1 MLDTR
6 IADVELTAV
15 TTKPSLSKSRFMS
28 GSQCHLRLWYETH
41 ARELA
46 SEPDDNLQA
55 IFDTG
60 HEVGELA
67 CKRHPGG
74 HLIAHDYLHT
84 DEALDETRRVLA
96 AGTAPALFEAAFR
109 HQGVLVRVDILE
121 RLPEGGW
128 GLIEVKS
135 ATRLKD
141 AFVLDAAV
149 QLWVLRGAGLDVREA
164 GVLTLDRD
172 YVYEGGALNL
182 DALFRLHPVLESTTE
197 LLDGVGEQVSEMQ
210 SMLSGPE
217 APDIG
222 PGDHCFSPYSCPY
235 YARCTRDVALPDHG
249 LDELPRL
256 ASTRRAQLEASGID
270 EIRDVPEDFPLS
282 DLQRVVHQ
290 SVRAGHGLV
299 HGDVQ
304 GHLASLKKPVRYL
317 DFETFLPAI
326 PRFAGTRPYD
336 AIPFLFSVHVERD
349 GGSLE
354 QMGYLHEGSDDP
366 RQRLAE
372 RLLDALGRTGSICSY
387 SGYERQVL
395 RALAEALPER
405 AAALGAVEVR
415 LFDLLPV
422 VRHNYYHPGFRG
434 SFSIKNVLPALVPG
448 SGYDDLSVADG
459 QTAAVRYVA
468 ALGSADSAER
478 QRTFEELRAYCE
490 RDTLAMVELRR
501 ALAKLEHGASSPS

>member
-1 MLDTR
+1 
-6 IADVELTAV
+6 
-15 TTKPSLSKSRFMS
+15 MS

-55 IFDTG
+55 IFATG

-74 HLIAHDYLHT
+74 HLIAHDHLHT

-96 AGTAPALFEAAFR
+96 AGTAPALFEPAFR

-172 YVYEGGALNL
+172 YVYEGGPLNL
-182 DALFRLHPVLESTTE
+182 GALFRLHPVLDNATE
-197 LLDGVGEQVSEMQ
+197 LLEAVGAQVLEMQ
-210 SMLSGPE
+210 SMLAGTE
-217 APDIG
+217 APDIS
-222 PGDHCFSPYSCPY
+222 PGEHCFVPYACPFH
-235 YARCTRDVALPDHG
+235 AHCTRDAALPDHG
-249 LDELPRL
+249 IGELPWLTQNRK
-256 ASTRRAQLEASGID
+256 AQLEASNID
-270 EIRDVPEDFPLS
+270 EIRDIPEDFPLN
-282 DLQRVVHQ
+282 DLQRVVRQ
-290 SVRAGHGLV
+290 SVRDGAGLV
-299 HGDVQ
+299 HGDLQ

-317 DFETFLPAI
+317 DFETFAPAI
-326 PRFAGTRPYD
+326 PRFVGTRPYD
-336 AIPFLFSVHVERD
+336 PIPFLFSVHVERG

-354 QMGYLHEGSDDP
+354 QVDYLHAGSDDP
-366 RQRLAE
+366 RPRLAE
-372 RLLDALGRTGSICSY
+372 RLLDALGRTGTICTY
-387 SGYERQVL
+387 SSYERQVL
-395 RALAEALPER
+395 RALAAALPER
-405 AAALGAVEVR
+405 AAALGAVEAR

-422 VRHNYYHPGFRG
+422 VRNTTYHPAFRG
-434 SFSIKNVLPALVPG
+434 SFSIKSVLPALVPE
-448 SGYDDLSVADG
+448 SGYDDLSIADG
-459 QTAAVRYVA
+459 QTAAARYVA
-468 ALGSADSAER
+468 ALDSDDSAER
-478 QRTFEELRAYCE
+478 RRTFEQLRAYCA
-490 RDTLAMVELRR
+490 RDTLAMVELRT
-501 ALAKLEHGASSPS
+501 ALATLKQGALSPP

>member
-1 MLDTR
+1 M
-6 IADVELTAV
+6 
-15 TTKPSLSKSRFMS
+15 TKPSLSKSRFMS

-55 IFDTG
+55 IFDMG

-67 CKRHPGG
+67 CKRRPGG

-182 DALFRLHPVLESTTE
+182 DALFRLHPVMDSATE
-197 LLDGVGEQVSEMQ
+197 LLDGIGEQVSEMQ
-210 SMLSGPE
+210 SMLAGPE

-222 PGDHCFSPYSCPY
+222 PGDHCFSPYACPFY
-235 YARCTRDVALPDHG
+235 GHCTRDVALPDHG
-249 LDELPRL
+249 ISELPWL
-256 ASTRRAQLEASGID
+256 TQSSRAQLEASGID
-270 EIRDVPEDFPLS
+270 EIRDIPEDFPLS
-282 DLQRVVHQ
+282 NLQRVVRQ
-290 SVRAGHGLV
+290 SVRAGRGLR
-299 HGDVQ
+299 HGDLQ
-304 GHLASLKKPVRYL
+304 WHLASLKKPVRYL

-336 AIPFLFSVHVERD
+336 AIPFLFSVHVERA
-349 GGSLE
+349 GGPPKH
-354 QMGYLHEGSDDP
+354 MDYLHEGSDDP
-366 RQRLAE
+366 RPQLAE
-372 RLLDALGRTGSICSY
+372 RLLDALGRKGTVCTY
-387 SGYERQVL
+387 SSYERRML
-395 RALAEALPER
+395 RALAAALPER
-405 AAALGAVEVR
+405 AAALRAVEAR

-422 VRHNYYHPGFRG
+422 VRNNYYHPAFRG
-434 SFSIKNVLPALVPG
+434 SFSIKSVLPALVPE
-448 SGYDDLSVADG
+448 SGYDDLSIADG
-459 QTAAVRYVA
+459 QTAAARYVA
-468 ALGSADSAER
+468 ALGSADRAER
-478 QRTFEELRAYCE
+478 QRTFEELRAYCV
-490 RDTLAMVELRR
+490 RDTLAMVELRG
-501 ALAKLEHGASSPS
+501 ALAKLEQGASNS

>member
-1 MLDTR
+1 M
-6 IADVELTAV
+6 
-15 TTKPSLSKSRFMS
+15 TKPSLSKSRFMS

-46 SEPDDNLQA
+46 SEPDDSLQA

-74 HLIAHDYLHT
+74 HPIAHDHLHT
-84 DEALDETRRVLA
+84 DEALDETRRILA
-96 AGTAPALFEAAFR
+96 AGTAPALFEPAFR

-141 AFVLDAAV
+141 VFVLDAAV

-182 DALFRLHPVLESTTE
+182 DALFRLHPVMDSATE
-197 LLDGVGEQVSEMQ
+197 LLDAIGAQVLEMQ
-210 SMLSGPE
+210 SMLAGPQ

-222 PGDHCFSPYSCPY
+222 PGDHCSSPYPCPY
-235 YARCTRDVALPDHG
+235 YAHCTRDVALPDHG

-256 ASTRRAQLEASGID
+256 ASTRRAQLEASGIS
-270 EIRDVPEDFPLS
+270 EIRDIPEDFPLS
-282 DLQRVVHQ
+282 DLQRVVRQ

-336 AIPFLFSVHVERD
+336 AIPFLFSVHVEHD
-349 GGSLE
+349 GGWLE
-354 QMGYLHEGSDDP
+354 HMDYLHEGSDDP
-366 RQRLAE
+366 RPRLAE
-372 RLLDALGRTGSICSY
+372 RLLDALERTGTICTY
-387 SGYERQVL
+387 SSYERQVL
-395 RALAEALPER
+395 RALAAALPER
-405 AAALGAVEVR
+405 AAALGAVEAR
-415 LFDLLPV
+415 LFDLLPG
-422 VRHNYYHPGFRG
+422 VRYNYYHPAFRG
-434 SFSIKNVLPALVPG
+434 SFSIKSVLPALVPE
-448 SGYDDLSVADG
+448 SGYDDLSIADG
-459 QTAAVRYVA
+459 QTAAARYVA
-468 ALGSADSAER
+468 ALDSDEPAER
-478 QRTFEELRAYCE
+478 RRTFEQLRAYCE
-490 RDTLAMVELRR
+490 RDTLAMVELRT
-501 ALAKLEHGASSPS
+501 ALAMLEHGASSS

>member
-1 MLDTR
+1 
-6 IADVELTAV
+6 
-15 TTKPSLSKSRFMS
+15 MS

-96 AGTAPALFEAAFR
+96 AGSAPALFEAAFR

-164 GVLTLDRD
+164 GVLTLDRN

-182 DALFRLHPVLESTTE
+182 DALFRLHPVLDNATE
-197 LLDGVGEQVSEMQ
+197 LLDAIGAQVLEMQ
-210 SMLSGPE
+210 SMLAGPE
-217 APDIG
+217 APDIS
-222 PGDHCFSPYSCPY
+222 PGDHCATPYPCPY
-235 YARCTRDVALPDHG
+235 YAHCTRDIALPDHG
-249 LDELPRL
+249 IGELPWL
-256 ASTRRAQLEASGID
+256 TQSRRAQLEASGID
-270 EIRDVPEDFPLS
+270 KIRDIPEDFPLS
-282 DLQRVVHQ
+282 KLQQVVRQ
-290 SVRAGHGLV
+290 SVRTGRGLV
-299 HGDVQ
+299 HGDLQ
-304 GHLASLKKPVRYL
+304 ERLTSLMNPVRYL
-317 DFETFLPAI
+317 DFETFAPAI
-326 PRFAGTRPYD
+326 PRFVGTRPYD
-336 AIPFLFSVHVERD
+336 PIPFLFSVHVERAEGPPEHLD
-349 GGSLE
+349 
-354 QMGYLHEGSDDP
+354 YLHEGSDDP
-366 RQRLAE
+366 RPRLAE
-372 RLLDALGRTGSICSY
+372 RLLDALGRTGSICTY
-387 SGYERQVL
+387 SPYERTML
-395 RALAEALPER
+395 RTLAEALPER
-405 AAALGAVEVR
+405 AAALRAVEAR

-448 SGYDDLSVADG
+448 SGYDDLSIADG

-468 ALGSADSAER
+468 ALGSTDSAER
-478 QRTFEELRAYCE
+478 RRTFQGLRAYCE
-490 RDTLAMVELRR
+490 RDTLAMVQLRG